1 MNDVENN
8 QNKVHIKKVYMDK
21 TGTLLKIGMAIMIIS
36 LLTYLIP
43 LFLFE
48 NFDFGLIFEIIS
60 FIFIVIA
67 YNNIGQNNIN
77 FLKRN
82 VIIAM
87 IPIGWLIIYDI
98 IELIVNLG
106 EVLVEVI
113 KYYFSWDR
121 FFFYIEPY
129 LYDVI
134 LVATIIILYKAYK
147 SLSKVEGNEEDN
159 NYTDTFYDSLEQKWG
174 YIILILYN
182 LFFS

>member
-1 MNDVENN
+1 
-8 QNKVHIKKVYMDK
+8 
-21 TGTLLKIGMAIMIIS
+21 
-36 LLTYLIP
+36 
-43 LFLFE
+43 
-48 NFDFGLIFEIIS
+48 
-60 FIFIVIA
+60 
-67 YNNIGQNNIN
+67 
-77 FLKRN
+77 
-82 VIIAM
+82 M

-98 IELIVNLG
+98 IELIVNLE

-129 LYDVI
+129 LYDVL